1 MGRNPL
7 FSLQRLNLQRWH
19 SRNESASD
27 GRHMVAPCP
36 SVNRTAEHFCF
47 QSCRAHG
54 ERAAKCPNPGETQ
67 RLQQSYARGRAGRG
81 PRWWLKQRRRRNWT
95 RPLGRTY
102 RTIPCVGQRRR
113 RTFKLLPTQICK
125 ERSRNGRISFKWI
138 NKRNGSHLSAF
149 AAYGGQSRLR
159 STGAGGSSTG
169 KDSRHASDATGTAG
183 DRGEIRTASEGE
195 EALSL
200 LRPSQRLGI
209 LELFAAPRLVS

>member
-1 MGRNPL
+1 MRVPATAGIWLRLVRPSTGLPSTFVSSRAGLTANGRQSVPI
-7 FSLQRLNLQRWH
+7 R
-19 SRNESASD
+19 AKGSD
-27 GRHMVAPCP
+27 C
-36 SVNRTAEHFCF
+36 NRAT
-47 QSCRAHG
+47 
-54 ERAAKCPNPGETQ
+54 
-67 RLQQSYARGRAGRG
+67 RGRAGRG
-81 PRWWLKQRRRRNWT
+81 PRWWLKQPRRRNWT